1 MQQLVAQRGIPTPR
15 VNAARAHISDFA
27 DVDGRYLQMTVM
39 EPTTILVNRAIVWDG
54 NIGARG
60 CYPRRQQ
67 PQIMS
72 ELTCKRRC
80 SVVVRPMRQCQIM
93 LWIEKID
100 VFHFSAKIVLFRLTC
115 VK

>member
-1 MQQLVAQRGIPTPR
+1 MIAQRGIPAPR
-15 VNAARAHISDFA
+15 VNAARAQISDFA
-27 DVDGRYLQMTVM
+27 DVDGRYIQMTVM

-72 ELTCKRRC
+72 ELTCKWRR
-80 SVVVRPMRQCQIM
+80 SVVVRPMRQRQVM

-100 VFHFSAKIVLFRLTC
+100 VFHLSAKIALFRLTS